1 MTPVVG
7 DYPPGHLPLNS
18 FIGYPLRLEGK
29 IYGMLALANKKGGYN
44 EEDLL
49 FLEILFNNTVAL
61 LERNKKDEEIKE
73 LAELAESA
81 NRAKSEFLA
90 NMSHELRT
98 PLNAVIGFSDI
109 LIEGMGGPIN
119 DAQKEYLSDIKY
131 SGNHLLNLI
140 NDILD
145 LSKLEAGKMELDP

>member
-1 MTPVVG
+1 
-7 DYPPGHLPLNS
+7 
-18 FIGYPLRLEGK
+18 
-29 IYGMLALANKKGGYN
+29 MLALANKKGGYN